1 MAETLTYLLHSS
13 VAGIILLVN
22 FANYNLIH
30 AELCVIMVLGVNFG
44 SSLIAPLLTRN
55 AAPNTRLVPLE
66 NLLMR
71 GAGSI
76 LVLLLF
82 LSFQPPIIWFGND
95 AFTQVINTH
104 SIFNVF
110 ILLAG
115 IPFLKWISK
124 LITEIVHLSTKKM
137 QTDKTLNLSNQ
148 TALDDIV
155 LDRPTLALSN
165 VMREVIHI
173 CDLLDIML
181 EKIMEL
187 YDRNLIPTLSVN
199 LTS

>member
-1 MAETLTYLLHSS
+1 M
-13 VAGIILLVN
+13 LVN
-22 FANYNLIH
+22 FANYNLIR
-30 AELCVIMVLGVNFG
+30 AELCVIMVLGINFG

-95 AFTQVINTH
+95 AFTQVINAH
-104 SIFNVF
+104 IIFNVF

-115 IPFLKWISK
+115 IPLLKWISK
-124 LITEIVHLSTKKM
+124 LITEIVHLSTKK
-137 QTDKTLNLSNQ
+137 NAN
-148 TALDDIV
+148 
-155 LDRPTLALSN
+155 R
-165 VMREVIHI
+165 
-173 CDLLDIML
+173 
-181 EKIMEL
+181 
-187 YDRNLIPTLSVN
+187 
-199 LTS
+199 